1 MVFTLPTL
9 YPHQEPVKDWIATR
23 PKAGVFLDVGGGKS
37 LSTLSALAQVRPSG
51 HILVIAPINIARST
65 WINEIE
71 KFGFPLRTR
80 SLIVNENDKKLPRAK
95 RLQRYA
101 DVFTDSP
108 TMYFINTDLIHDL
121 VDQMPVVTMP
131 DGAREIQWPFPTVI
145 IDESQAFK
153 NPTSRRFKALAKVH
167 AATTRLIELTG
178 TPTPQSL
185 QDIWSQM
192 FLLDG
197 GLALGDNFFEFRARY
212 FVPDLVID
220 GQVRRWKPAPG
231 AEDLIYER
239 IGHKVM
245 SAPPGDIPKPPV
257 AVTPV
262 DVVLPKD
269 VLEEYKRFAKELV
282 VDLAVPPSPQDPHG
296 TATIVA
302 DNAAIL
308 HGKLL
313 QFASGTMYLET
324 PPNPDGTPFKGEK
337 PYAVV
342 HDEKL
347 RMVEHLITNGD
358 GSPTLIAYRF
368 RSDKTQLEKH
378 LRKQGYHVETFD
390 GSRDMVKRWNAGQ
403 IQVMLLQPAS
413 AGHGLNLQDGG
424 HTLIWYTLPDSLE
437 HWIQTNGRLARIG
450 QQHPVQI
457 WCLVTKGTRD
467 ERLPVSLEQK
477 KAVQDGLLDA
487 VRVEL
492 YDLEDDLYEVLG
504 DLDINPL

>member
-1 MVFTLPTL
+1 MTFVMPTL
-9 YPHQEPVKDWIATR
+9 YPHQEPVKDWIAQR

-37 LSTLSALAQVRPSG
+37 LSTLSALAQVRPNG
-51 HILVIAPINIARST
+51 HILVVAPINIARST
-65 WINEIE
+65 WLDEID
-71 KFGFPLRTR
+71 KFGFPLRTK
-80 SLIVNENDKKLPRAK
+80 SLIVNERDKKLDRKK
-95 RLQRYA
+95 RLALYEQ
-101 DVFTDSP
+101 VFNDPP
-108 TMYFINTDLIHDL
+108 TMYFINVDLVHDL
-121 VDQMPVVTMP
+121 VDQMPVVRMP
-131 DGAREIQWPFPTVI
+131 DGTREIQWPFPTVI

-153 NPTSRRFKALAKVH
+153 NPTSRRFKALAKIH
-167 AATTRLIELTG
+167 SATTRLIELTG

-185 QDIWSQM
+185 LDLWSQM
-192 FLLDG
+192 YLLDG
-197 GLALGDNFFEFRARY
+197 GLALGEKFVDYRAKY
-212 FVPDLVID
+212 FTADRVID
-220 GQVRRWKPAPG
+220 GRVVSWKLLPG
-231 AEDLIYER
+231 AEDAIYAAVA
-239 IGHKVM
+239 HKVM
-245 SAPPGDIPKPPV
+245 SAPPGNIPKPPTTI
-257 AVTPV
+257 TPV
-262 DVVLPKD
+262 NVTLPYDVM
-269 VLEEYKRFAKELV
+269 EEYKSFAKHLV
-282 VDLAVPPSPQDPHG
+282 MELAVPPTPEDPHG
-296 TATIVA
+296 TATIAA

-324 PPNPDGTPFKGEK
+324 VEDVVDKPF
-337 PYAVV
+337 AVV
-342 HDEKL
+342 HEEKL
-347 RMVEHLITNGD
+347 LMTEHLIENGD

-368 RSDKTQLEKH
+368 RSDRAQLMAH
-378 LRKQGYHVETFD
+378 LSKKGYHVETFD
-390 GSRDMVKRWNAGQ
+390 GSREMVRRWNAGQ

-477 KAVQDGLLDA
+477 KAVQDGLLNA